1 MLSRLHLIS
10 REMAERMPS
19 PRSFLLLGDAYMN
32 IQEVKFMILLY
43 LDLKTKNQKFFFV
56 ISITFYGKEF
66 GFFPL
71 HF

>member
-43 LDLKTKNQKFFFV
+43 PDLKTKNQKFFFV

-66 GFFPL
+66 GFFSL